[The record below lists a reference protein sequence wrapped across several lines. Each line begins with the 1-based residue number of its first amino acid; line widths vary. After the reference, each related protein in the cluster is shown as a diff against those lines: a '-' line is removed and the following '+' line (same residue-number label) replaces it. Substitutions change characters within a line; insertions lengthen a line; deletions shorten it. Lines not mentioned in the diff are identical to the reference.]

1 MKEYDIENKENKI
14 NPIGGVD
21 DSKLERMNRD
31 ELEKEIKNNNIEE
44 NKNNNNLNEE
54 KNNEI
59 NPNNKELNE

>member
-14 NPIGGVD
+14 NSIGAY
-21 DSKLERMNRD
+21 DSKLERMNRN

>member
-44 NKNNNNLNEE
+44 IKNNNIEE
-54 KNNEI
+54 NKKNN
-59 NPNNKELNE
+59 NSRN

>member
-1 MKEYDIENKENKI
+1 
-14 NPIGGVD
+14 
-21 DSKLERMNRD
+21 MNRD